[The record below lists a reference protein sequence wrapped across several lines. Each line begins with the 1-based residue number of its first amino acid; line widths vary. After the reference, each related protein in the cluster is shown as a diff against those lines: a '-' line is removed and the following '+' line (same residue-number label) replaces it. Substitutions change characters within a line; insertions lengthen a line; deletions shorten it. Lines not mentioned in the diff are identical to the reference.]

1 MIVARTKGF
10 FTHDQSF
17 EWNSTHQVIILHP
30 VATFRLSL
38 LEIVEAKERN
48 RWNGIIIVLL

>member
-38 LEIVEAKERN
+38 LERKRQKATAGTE
-48 RWNGIIIVLL
+48 